1 MSEQLF
7 KFGLFNGGD
16 PRQFHPDKTTATEEQ
31 INAWRFDCERW
42 NAADAGGEIL
52 PYEPTQGVY
61 HEIEM
66 SDCAHSR
73 YGGGFFDVSPEP
85 ATEPAAE
92 MTEEVFNEILNAS
105 PQKLPFSAV
114 LK

>member
-1 MSEQLF
+1 MIEKLF

-16 PRQFHPDKTTATEEQ
+16 PRQFHPDKTTATEKQ
-31 INAWRFDCERW
+31 INAWRFDCEKW
-42 NAADAGGEIL
+42 NAADASGEIL
-52 PYEPTQGVY
+52 SYELNQGVY

-66 SDCAHSR
+66 SDCANSI
-73 YGGGFFDVSPEP
+73 YGGGFFEVSPEP
-85 ATEPAAE
+85 ETEPAAE
-92 MTEEVFNEILNAS
+92 MTAEAFNEILNAP